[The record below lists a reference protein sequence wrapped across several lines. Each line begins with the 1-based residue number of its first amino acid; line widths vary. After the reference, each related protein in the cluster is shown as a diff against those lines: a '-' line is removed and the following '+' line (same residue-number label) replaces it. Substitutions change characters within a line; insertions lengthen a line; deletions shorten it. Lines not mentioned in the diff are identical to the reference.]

1 MHEDF
6 ARNLR
11 LLCSYYRSIAEVC
24 RRLEVN
30 RPQFNRYLSGRYRP
44 STNTLRRFC
53 DFFGVEEHEILLPS
67 AQFERL
73 VQVRPRRGEPND
85 AGAPELAHF
94 SHLREIGTAGLDK
107 YLGYYFETYM
117 SMACPGKILRTL
129 VCLLRDGER
138 ICYRRTERLIEHPHE
153 KPCHGVYLGMAHMLG
168 DRIFLN
174 DYESLTGLE
183 MTQTILFPSFKNR
196 VSRLTGLKLGAS
208 GSGER
213 MPCCARVVYE
223 YLGQTISV
231 RSALRLCGLYASDD
245 PRIDEATRSAVVN
258 DIAPGEWHLR
268 ARF

>member
-1 MHEDF
+1 
-6 ARNLR
+6 
-11 LLCSYYRSIAEVC
+11 
-24 RRLEVN
+24 
-30 RPQFNRYLSGRYRP
+30 
-44 STNTLRRFC
+44 
-53 DFFGVEEHEILLPS
+53 
-67 AQFERL
+67 
-73 VQVRPRRGEPND
+73 
-85 AGAPELAHF
+85 
-94 SHLREIGTAGLDK
+94 
-107 YLGYYFETYM
+107 
-117 SMACPGKILRTL
+117 
-129 VCLLRDGER
+129 
-138 ICYRRTERLIEHPHE
+138 
-153 KPCHGVYLGMAHMLG
+153 MAHMLG